1 MSFERRHEDSVYQT
15 LIDQFVAT
23 GQVNGYTDNEDPLY
37 NYLVDT
43 MQQDDIKWRVLSSE
57 VAAVVFK
64 SQMIAFVQTVKA
76 QEHFAMTRRQGLRL
90 QMQQAREWSVL
101 KRRDGWKA
109 LWKEMQTQGGEWGFN
124 GDYFL
129 HLFEDPQNVE
139 NDSLWLQMIDNWQM
153 AEQIRAQAE
162 NRELLKES
170 GEVNRRRLRNNLTQ
184 IPAYLQENHIDPHVF
199 RQAWSMMN
207 GMWNEVD
214 FKRMQRVAR
223 LQQRYPQIAQMAQRM
238 GRTMNPEGE
247 ERVHVAQGDRYKMP
261 HATPS
266 DIEGVSVGNDLN
278 ALLPMELALCTD
290 RELSDLFNYK
300 YLTRKL
306 QTFQYRSNMLN
317 PARKIESRPATTK
330 GPMVVCIDTSGSME
344 GEPGRIAQSMVMR
357 LVELADSRQ
366 RPLFLIAFSVSATPI
381 DAHRERGRLMAFFNQ
396 MFTGDTNATR
406 MLETTFA
413 LLEGRTEYQNA
424 DVLWIT
430 DFQIPMPATPL
441 LAHLKAL
448 CQRGTRWY
456 GLQIGCKP
464 NEWRTWFDEIV
475 QVPT

>member
-1 MSFERRHEDSVYQT
+1 
-15 LIDQFVAT
+15 
-23 GQVNGYTDNEDPLY
+23 
-37 NYLVDT
+37 
-43 MQQDDIKWRVLSSE
+43 
-57 VAAVVFK
+57 
-64 SQMIAFVQTVKA
+64 
-76 QEHFAMTRRQGLRL
+76 
-90 QMQQAREWSVL
+90 
-101 KRRDGWKA
+101 
-109 LWKEMQTQGGEWGFN
+109 
-124 GDYFL
+124 
-129 HLFEDPQNVE
+129 
-139 NDSLWLQMIDNWQM
+139 MIDNWQM

-317 PARKIESRPATTK
+317 PARKIESR
-330 GPMVVCIDTSGSME
+330 
-344 GEPGRIAQSMVMR
+344 
-357 LVELADSRQ
+357 
-366 RPLFLIAFSVSATPI
+366 
-381 DAHRERGRLMAFFNQ
+381 
-396 MFTGDTNATR
+396 
-406 MLETTFA
+406 
-413 LLEGRTEYQNA
+413 
-424 DVLWIT
+424 
-430 DFQIPMPATPL
+430 
-441 LAHLKAL
+441 
-448 CQRGTRWY
+448 
-456 GLQIGCKP
+456 
-464 NEWRTWFDEIV
+464 
-475 QVPT
+475 